1 MLVRVGPVDSQKKV
15 PPGLATLTSAT
26 DTGSNRNFDDGSCN
40 LTWTA
45 PTFDGKTPLVGY
57 DIIATPADGGA
68 DVVTQVGL
76 TTTGNITGLR
86 SGIEYTYR
94 VRARNQSSTGSNSSG
109 RGPIRATT
117 KPNIPTNV
125 SAANLNTGSTASVSW
140 SAPANGGSTITQYT
154 VKIVGTNTTLTTSS
168 TSLTFTGLTNGNSY
182 SFVVTATNANG
193 TSAESNPS
201 GVIGITQP
209 APAPAPVAPSGSGGC
224 TSCPQDSGTSYC
236 SGANLVIN
244 RIDPCC
250 GATLSPRVV
259 TVNGCAAPTPT
270 APPVTCCQDDD
281 AGFCSGGIWFQNR
294 FDPCTSGY
302 CAPRNTGSP
311 CTVTGPT
318 DANVTYCIYT
328 NSFVPTSGYPG
339 NCQPPITITPTAA
352 PTPTA
357 PPVTPTA
364 PGPDAFGC
372 PPGTGFAGVGRGCIP
387 TGPVPT
393 TAVTPTPPVVVT
405 PTPPS
410 QPFAP
415 WPEYFY
421 TGVGGPPAAPVP
433 RYPYYCLSIDSMIP
447 TPNGD
452 KRLADLV
459 IGDQIIS
466 ARFEEIDPDDPN
478 ADLIVDTWSSD
489 SFTYRELDITTIVN
503 IREWE
508 ETGRYTINNRIHVT
522 GTHPFIAKEAADG
535 RYYYT
540 RAAQLVEGD
549 FLFDGD
555 LETWV
560 PVTSITYAPNIRFKV
575 RTLSTEP
582 YDMFFAEGILVH
594 NK

>member
-1 MLVRVGPVDSQKKV
+1 MLIRVGPVDSQKKV
-15 PPGLATLTSAT
+15 PPGVATLTSAT
-26 DTGSNRNFDDGSCN
+26 DTGSNRNFDDGACN

-45 PTFDGKTPLVGY
+45 PTFDGKSPLVGY
-57 DIIATPADGGA
+57 DLVATPSDGGA
-68 DVVTQVGL
+68 TITTQVGL
-76 TTTGNITGLR
+76 TTTGNVTGLR
-86 SGIEYTYR
+86 SGIEYTYT
-94 VRARNQSSTGSNSSG
+94 VKARNQSSTGPNSAG

-125 SAANLNTGSTASVSW
+125 SASNLNTGSTASVSW
-140 SAPANGGSTITQYT
+140 SAPANGGSTVTQYT
-154 VKIVGTNTTLTTSS
+154 VKIVGTSTTLTTSG

-201 GVIGITQP
+201 NVVGITQP
-209 APAPAPVAPSGSGGC
+209 APAPAPVAPPSGGGC
-224 TSCPQDSGTSYC
+224 TSCFQDTGTSYC

-244 RIDPCC
+244 QTDPCC
-250 GATLSPRVV
+250 GRTTTPRVV
-259 TVNGCAAPTPT
+259 TVNGCASPTPT

-281 AGFCSGGIWFQNR
+281 AGFCNNGTWFQNQ
-294 FDPCTSGY
+294 FDPCGSTY
-302 CAPRNTGSP
+302 CSPRNTGSP
-311 CTVTGPT
+311 CTTSGPY
-318 DANVTYCIYT
+318 DANTTYCIYT

-339 NCQPPITITPTAA
+339 NCQPAPTPTAA
-352 PTPTA
+352 PTPTTA
-357 PPVTPTA
+357 PTPTAA

-393 TAVTPTPPVVVT
+393 TAPTPTAAPVVVT
-405 PTPPS
+405 PTPPVG
-410 QPFAP
+410 PFAP

-421 TGVGGPPAAPVP
+421 TGVGGPPAAPRP
-433 RYPYYCLSIDSMIP
+433 QYPYYCLSIDSMIP

-452 KRLADLV
+452 KRLSELK
-459 IGDQIIS
+459 IGDQVIS

-522 GTHPFIAKEAADG
+522 GSHPFVAKEAADG

-549 FLFDGD
+549 LLFDGD

-560 PVTSITYAPNIRFKV
+560 PITSITYAPNIRFKV

>member
-26 DTGSNRNFDDGSCN
+26 DTGSNRNFDDGACN

-57 DIIATPADGGA
+57 DIVATPADGGA

-209 APAPAPVAPSGSGGC
+209 APAPAPVAPSGPVGC
-224 TSCPQDSGTSYC
+224 TSCPQDTGSSYC
-236 SGANLVIN
+236 SGSDLVIN
-244 RIDPCC
+244 QTDPCC
-250 GATLSPRVV
+250 GRTFSPRVV
-259 TVNGCAAPTPT
+259 TVNGCVA
-270 APPVTCCQDDD
+270 Q
-281 AGFCSGGIWFQNR
+281 
-294 FDPCTSGY
+294 
-302 CAPRNTGSP
+302 
-311 CTVTGPT
+311 
-318 DANVTYCIYT
+318 
-328 NSFVPTSGYPG
+328 
-339 NCQPPITITPTAA
+339 TPTAA

-357 PPVTPTA
+357 VTQYTYCFSLGYSVPSSGYPGNCPGVVITPTSPPPTTTPTV

-393 TAVTPTPPVVVT
+393 TAPTPTAAPVVVT